1 MAISTGEAAERL
13 GVSDNTIREYL
24 RKGQLSGKKLPSGH
38 YRVDEQSV
46 RAFELNATEQAV
58 SHDR

>member
-24 RKGQLSGKKLPSGH
+24 RKGFLDGVKLPTGH
-38 YRVDEQSV
+38 YRVDEQSL
-46 RAFELNATEQAV
+46 RRFELKATEQVIAN
-58 SHDR
+58 DR